1 MARIF
6 LCHASED
13 KAQVREVYHRLR
25 AIEGFEPWL
34 DEEDLLP
41 GQIWEREIPRA
52 LQTSDFILIF
62 LSRTSVAKHGYIG
75 APGVTGGKFTVRCLL
90 VVFAA
95 PRDQVIKKGV
105 GDPTDFGLE
114 NQSLFLT
121 ETLII

>member
-1 MARIF
+1 VQA
-6 LCHASED
+6 
-13 KAQVREVYHRLR
+13 
-25 AIEGFEPWL
+25 
-34 DEEDLLP
+34 
-41 GQIWEREIPRA
+41 
-52 LQTSDFILIF
+52 
-62 LSRTSVAKHGYIG
+62 G
-75 APGVTGGKFTVRCLL
+75 APGVTGGKFTVGGLL